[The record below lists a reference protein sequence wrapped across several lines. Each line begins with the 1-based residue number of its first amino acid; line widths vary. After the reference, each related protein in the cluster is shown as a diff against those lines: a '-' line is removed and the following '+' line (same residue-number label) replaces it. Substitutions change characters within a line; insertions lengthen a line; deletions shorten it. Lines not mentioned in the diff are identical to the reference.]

1 MAKKRRVLVTG
12 VARWWGALVVQRL
25 VEDPDVAEVIGI
37 DIREPRHDLGRAD
50 YLKLD
55 IRHSLIGKLVRA
67 VGIDT
72 VVHTLTR
79 IDSFDMDP
87 ARAHEMNV
95 IGTLNLLAG
104 CAGTGSP
111 VRRFVLK
118 SSGHVYG
125 SRFDLP
131 TGLRE
136 DHRLDSNSRH
146 QFVRD
151 IVEVES
157 YVSDFAVRNPN
168 ITILALR
175 FSNSLNADEPQPLA
189 RYLDL
194 EVVPTVI
201 GYDPPIQLIHRDD
214 CIEAMVMATK
224 RGPGGAYNIA
234 PAATSPTAT
243 PTSTRRSSRISS
255 TAGRSHQRTE
265 TARSKAS
272 LPRRRLRLNL
282 AATPVDDKHLTVH
295 VASGIRGQEQ
305 DGRGHLVRDSD
316 PTHRVLGQDAVED
329 RLVGP
334 ERFGEAGLDHSGGDR
349 VDPDFPAGLSR
360 QLPGEHDDPCLG
372 DVVDPQADARPQ
384 AADAGDVDDRA
395 AVGLHPRFIDQ
406 LGQHEDAA
414 EVDLERLVP
423 CRQLGAKDRPHVR
436 VGGRVVDQDVDP
448 GEALH
453 DLLDEA
459 LQLLGAAGMG
469 RDRGRLVGVLRVDP
483 LGFDVE
489 VRLLPA
495 RQHDL
500 GPVFGEDLRDRAPDA
515 AACSGHERDS
525 PGQIEKG
532 ARGHD

>member
-37 DIREPRHDLGRAD
+37 DIREPRYDLGRAD

-79 IDSFDMDP
+79 VDSFNMDP

-104 CAGTGSP
+104 CAGQGSP

-131 TGLRE
+131 TGIRE
-136 DHRLDSNSRH
+136 DHRLDTNSHH

-157 YVSDFAVRNPN
+157 YVNDFAVRNPN
-168 ITILALR
+168 ITLLALR
-175 FSNSLNADEPQPLA
+175 FGNSLNPDEPQPLA

-214 CIEAMVMATK
+214 AIEAMVLATK

-234 PAATSPTAT
+234 PAGNEPLSTLLDSAGKLHAPLLPPLGLGLAAFAIRQAGIAFLSPQLLDLLRWGRTLSTAKAARELGFRAVRDTRSAFEDFIQQRRVLRYEPDRRVYQYEKELEDFIHSRQVASENGEGEVDGALVEST
-243 PTSTRRSSRISS
+243 PEPKPRHRPRRPPEPRRS
-255 TAGRSHQRTE
+255 RS
-265 TARSKAS
+265 
-272 LPRRRLRLNL
+272 
-282 AATPVDDKHLTVH
+282 
-295 VASGIRGQEQ
+295 
-305 DGRGHLVRDSD
+305 
-316 PTHRVLGQDAVED
+316 
-329 RLVGP
+329 
-334 ERFGEAGLDHSGGDR
+334 
-349 VDPDFPAGLSR
+349 
-360 QLPGEHDDPCLG
+360 
-372 DVVDPQADARPQ
+372 
-384 AADAGDVDDRA
+384 
-395 AVGLHPRFIDQ
+395 
-406 LGQHEDAA
+406 
-414 EVDLERLVP
+414 
-423 CRQLGAKDRPHVR
+423 
-436 VGGRVVDQDVDP
+436 
-448 GEALH
+448 
-453 DLLDEA
+453 
-459 LQLLGAAGMG
+459 
-469 RDRGRLVGVLRVDP
+469 
-483 LGFDVE
+483 
-489 VRLLPA
+489 
-495 RQHDL
+495 
-500 GPVFGEDLRDRAPDA
+500 
-515 AACSGHERDS
+515 
-525 PGQIEKG
+525 
-532 ARGHD
+532 

>member
-1 MAKKRRVLVTG
+1 MAKKRRILVTG

-37 DIREPRHDLGRAD
+37 DIREPRYDLGRAD

-104 CAGTGSP
+104 CAGEGSP
-111 VRRFVLK
+111 VRRFILK

-136 DHRLDSNSRH
+136 DHRLDSNSKH

-175 FSNSLNADEPQPLA
+175 FSNSLNPQEPQPLA

-214 CIEAMVMATK
+214 CIAAMVLATK

-234 PAATSPTAT
+234 APGAEPLSSLLDSAGKLHAPLLPPLGLGLAALAFRQSGIAFLSPQLLDLLRWGRTL
-243 PTSTRRSSRISS
+243 S
-255 TAGRSHQRTE
+255 TAKAARELGFRAARDTRSAFEDFIQQRRVLRYEPDRHAYQYEKELEDFIHSRQLASANGEGE
-265 TARSKAS
+265 TNGALAEAS
-272 LPRRRLRLNL
+272 DEGAAKPRRR
-282 AATPVDDKHLTVH
+282 
-295 VASGIRGQEQ
+295 
-305 DGRGHLVRDSD
+305 
-316 PTHRVLGQDAVED
+316 
-329 RLVGP
+329 
-334 ERFGEAGLDHSGGDR
+334 
-349 VDPDFPAGLSR
+349 
-360 QLPGEHDDPCLG
+360 
-372 DVVDPQADARPQ
+372 
-384 AADAGDVDDRA
+384 
-395 AVGLHPRFIDQ
+395 HPR
-406 LGQHEDAA
+406 
-414 EVDLERLVP
+414 P
-423 CRQLGAKDRPHVR
+423 RQ
-436 VGGRVVDQDVDP
+436 
-448 GEALH
+448 
-453 DLLDEA
+453 
-459 LQLLGAAGMG
+459 
-469 RDRGRLVGVLRVDP
+469 
-483 LGFDVE
+483 
-489 VRLLPA
+489 
-495 RQHDL
+495 
-500 GPVFGEDLRDRAPDA
+500 AP
-515 AACSGHERDS
+515 R
-525 PGQIEKG
+525 
-532 ARGHD
+532 R